1 MKGRTFASKAGLP
14 PGGASKAAMALSYGY
29 VSRPLPA
36 TGPWPVASM
45 VKVGMGSADVVS
57 VVGAAVVVAIDSM
70 ALEVVTVS
78 RVTEES
84 VVSTDESVAGAEVA
98 AVTNVVVAIAVADS
112 IDEASD
118 VSVETTEVAADV
130 AVKIGLQ
137 GLAATCSTANRPKAT
152 RKRLTERIMRSG

>member
-1 MKGRTFASKAGLP
+1 
-14 PGGASKAAMALSYGY
+14 
-29 VSRPLPA
+29 
-36 TGPWPVASM
+36 M

-130 AVKIGLQ
+130 AVKTSNSVSNLSLKWSVQ
-137 GLAATCSTANRPKAT
+137 YTTVLTWLAGARSHMFNGQQAKSH
-152 RKRLTERIMRSG
+152 TEKTDRTHYA